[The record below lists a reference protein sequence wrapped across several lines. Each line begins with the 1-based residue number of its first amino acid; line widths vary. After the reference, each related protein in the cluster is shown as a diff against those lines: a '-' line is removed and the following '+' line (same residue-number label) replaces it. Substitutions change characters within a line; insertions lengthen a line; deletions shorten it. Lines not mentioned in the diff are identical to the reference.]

1 MTSEVTVLGGITSLL
16 LALALA
22 APWVPW
28 FHTPTT
34 EAATGRRSRDDM
46 PDATVQVIGPRLGKS
61 DYFRACWRQRTLL
74 WYFAR
79 RDLVVRYRQTLL
91 GVAWVLLRPALGMG
105 VLGFLFGTLGNL
117 PSHGLP
123 YPLIVL
129 VGMMGWQFVASVVGE
144 GTGSI
149 ANSPSLIT
157 KVYFPRLLMPAAG
170 LLLNGVDFA
179 VLVIFVFVA
188 MACYGVF
195 PPTQAVLAPLAFP
208 GLVATALGLACWTSA
223 LAVRFRDLRALVPV
237 GLQYGLLVSPVA
249 YLSSSLPAAWAWT
262 AWVNPVS
269 ASIEWLRWCL
279 LPGIPF
285 PETGLL
291 TTSSAVALVLLWS
304 GLRYF
309 RHAES
314 RFADVL

>member
-1 MTSEVTVLGGITSLL
+1 MVEPTV
-16 LALALA
+16 
-22 APWVPW
+22 
-28 FHTPTT
+28 H
-34 EAATGRRSRDDM
+34 
-46 PDATVQVIGPRLGKS
+46 VIGPNTAES
-61 DYFRACWRQRTLL
+61 DYLRTCWRQRGLL

-91 GVAWVLLRPALGMG
+91 GVLWVLLRPALGMG
-105 VLGFLFGTLGNL
+105 ILGFLFGTLGNL

-129 VGMMGWQFVASVVGE
+129 VGMMGWQYVASVVGE

-149 ANSPSLIT
+149 ANNPSLIT

-179 VLVIFVFVA
+179 VLVLFVLVA
-188 MACYGVF
+188 MTCYGVF
-195 PPTQAVLAPLAFP
+195 PPAQAVLVPLALP

-249 YLSSSLPAAWAWT
+249 YLSTSLPAAWAWT

-279 LPGIPF
+279 LPGLPF
-285 PETGLL
+285 PDAGLL
-291 TTSSAVALVLLWS
+291 ATSSLVAVLLLWS
-304 GLRYF
+304 GLSYF
-309 RHAES
+309 RLAES
-314 RFADVL
+314 RFADVI